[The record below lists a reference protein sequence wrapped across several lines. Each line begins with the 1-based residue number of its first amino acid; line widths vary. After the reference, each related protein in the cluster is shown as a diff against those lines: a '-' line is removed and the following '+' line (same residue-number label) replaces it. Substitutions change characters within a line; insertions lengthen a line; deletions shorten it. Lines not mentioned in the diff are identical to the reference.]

1 MKQRPL
7 ISLLLAC
14 LGALLLASPA
24 AALIA
29 LTSFRPVLL
38 TPVTAS
44 IPRSSGALVAGVR
57 SDGVGSSPSPV
68 IFEGVHVTRGRRID
82 VPFQAIPIGPS
93 LVRLVPS
100 SALRPGAYTLA
111 GLGEPVTITVGRG
124 PMPGM
129 PTRPA
134 VSEIRR
140 VAAVHDGA
148 TAVELRARL
157 GFAVPTGIVAVLS
170 YWGDATEPSVW
181 SPAVLGQTE
190 VVLYVAPTARTGSL
204 PPGFV
209 TLPEGPI
216 SVRVAY
222 VDQFGQRSPVSEA
235 SAVE

>member
-1 MKQRPL
+1 MKQRHL
-7 ISLLLAC
+7 ISILLAVVS
-14 LGALLLASPA
+14 ALILASPA
-24 AALIA
+24 TALIA
-29 LTSFRPVLL
+29 LANFRPVLM

-57 SDGVGSSPSPV
+57 ADGLASSPTPV
-68 IFEGVHVTRGRRID
+68 TFEGVHVTRGRRID
-82 VPFQAIPIGPS
+82 VPLQAIPIGPS
-93 LVRLVPS
+93 LVRLVPA

-111 GLGEPVTITVGRG
+111 GLGDPVTITVGRG

-134 VSEIRR
+134 VAEIRR

-170 YWGDATEPSVW
+170 YWGDAAEPSVW
-181 SPAVLGQTE
+181 SLAVVGQTE
-190 VVLYVAPTARTGSL
+190 VVLYNAPTAHTGSS

-209 TLPEGPI
+209 ALPDGPL
-216 SVRVAY
+216 SVRIAY
-222 VDQFGQRSPVSEA
+222 VDQFGQRSPISEA